1 METNTRTLA
10 VLFVTKVFTL
20 MMVARLANK
29 ARLLLL
35 DLSVPA
41 VAWTALQENMNLL
54 VYALLALAPPTPLPP
69 VKPPA
74 PPALVE
80 HGPTLTTL
88 AALPT

>member
-1 METNTRTLA
+1 MTQ
-10 VLFVTKVFTL
+10 VITL
-20 MMVARLANK
+20 MMVARLASLAK
-29 ARLLLL
+29 ILLL

-41 VAWTALQENMNLL
+41 VAWSALQENMYLL
-54 VYALLALAPPTPLPP
+54 VYALLALAPPTPLPQ

>member
-1 METNTRTLA
+1 M
-10 VLFVTKVFTL
+10 TKVITL
-20 MMVARLANK
+20 MMVARLARQ

-35 DLSVPA
+35 DLLVPA
-41 VAWTALQENMNLL
+41 VAWTALQENTSLHA
-54 VYALLALAPPTPLPP
+54 YALLALALPTPPP
-69 VKPPA
+69 PAKPPA

>member
-1 METNTRTLA
+1 
-10 VLFVTKVFTL
+10 
-20 MMVARLANK
+20 MVARLARQ

-41 VAWTALQENMNLL
+41 VAWTALQGNTVPPL
-54 VYALLALAPPTPLPP
+54 VYALLALALPTPPP
-69 VKPPA
+69 PAKPPA
-74 PPALVE
+74 PPALVV